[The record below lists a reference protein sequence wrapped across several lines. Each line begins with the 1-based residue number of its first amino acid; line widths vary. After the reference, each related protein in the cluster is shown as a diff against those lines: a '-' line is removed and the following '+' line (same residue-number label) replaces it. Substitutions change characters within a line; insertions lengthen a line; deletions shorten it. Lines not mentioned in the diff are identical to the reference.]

1 MAFFA
6 AFPAMQGDAG
16 EKLEALE
23 RDAGAWALASGQLLS
38 AQQALTTFDRE
49 HPAVESMDEEQTLPD
64 PEELQRQEAQAQQKL
79 DALEEKTARAAAGAA
94 DHIARNGGSFLSGR
108 TGLRRFLRRAAE
120 PSEILH
126 ACRPDDGAF

>member
-1 MAFFA
+1 MDAFFA

-49 HPAVESMDEEQTLPD
+49 HPAVDSMDE
-64 PEELQRQEAQAQQKL
+64 
-79 DALEEKTARAAAGAA
+79 
-94 DHIARNGGSFLSGR
+94 
-108 TGLRRFLRRAAE
+108 
-120 PSEILH
+120 
-126 ACRPDDGAF
+126 